1 MPSIES
7 TGKTIEEALE
17 SALQQ
22 LEVPPERVEVEV
34 LEEPAGGVLGI
45 GGTQAK
51 IRVTVLKAHAL
62 VAERFLIE
70 VLERMGIEASVE
82 HRLDGRD
89 EGPAIIDIR
98 GADLGALIGWRGD
111 TLRALQLLLNNM
123 VRREM
128 PEAEPVVLDIERYRA
143 RREDSVREL
152 ALRVADRAKQNQ
164 ERIGLEPMQPFERRA
179 VHTAL
184 ADDPDVTTESE
195 GEEPDRRVVISP
207 LNPRRQEIV
216 NYGNRRTMDG
226 GDRGGRGRG
235 GFGGDRGGRGGFGGG
250 GGRGRG
256 RG

>member
-1 MPSIES
+1 MPSIET
-7 TGKTIEEALE
+7 TGKTIEEALDG
-17 SALQQ
+17 ALKQ

-34 LEEPAGGVLGI
+34 LQEPTGGVLGM
-45 GGTQAK
+45 GGTEAR
-51 IRVTVLKAHAL
+51 IRVTVLREHAL
-62 VAERFLIE
+62 VAERLLVE

-82 HRLDGRD
+82 HRLEGRD
-89 EGPAIIDIR
+89 DGPAIIDIR

-143 RREDSVREL
+143 RREDSVRDL
-152 ALRVADRAKQNQ
+152 AVRVADRAKQNQ

-184 ADDPDVTTESE
+184 ADDPEVTTESE

-216 NYGNRRTMDG
+216 NYGNRRTMEG
-226 GDRGGRGRG
+226 GDRGPRRG
-235 GFGGDRGGRGGFGGG
+235 GFGGGGGGGRGGFGGG
-250 GGRGRG
+250 
-256 RG
+256 

>member
-1 MPSIES
+1 MPSIEA

-17 SALQQ
+17 DALEKLQ
-22 LEVPPERVEVEV
+22 VPPERVEVEV
-34 LEEPAGGVLGI
+34 LQEPGRGVLGL
-45 GGTQAK
+45 GGSEAR
-51 IRVTVLKAHAL
+51 IRVTVLRAHAL
-62 VAERFLIE
+62 VAERLLTE
-70 VLERMGIEASVE
+70 VLERMGIEATVE

-89 EGPAIIDIR
+89 EGPAILDVR
-98 GADLGALIGWRGD
+98 GAELGALIGWRGD

-164 ERIGLEPMQPFERRA
+164 ERIGLEAMQPFERRA

-184 ADDPDVTTESE
+184 ADDPDVSTESE
-195 GEEPDRRVVISP
+195 GEDPDRRVVISP

-216 NYGNRRTMDG
+216 NYGNRRTMEG
-226 GDRGGRGRG
+226 GDRGRGRG
-235 GFGGDRGGRGGFGGG
+235 GFGGGRGGYS
-250 GGRGRG
+250 R
-256 RG
+256 